1 MCRATLHSLGGRGR
15 LQCPSMLKDV
25 GYIERAETIQ
35 PDSVSVDGA
44 MFWVDDILRENHF
57 VVVEHRPVLSDF

>member
-1 MCRATLHSLGGRGR
+1 
-15 LQCPSMLKDV
+15 MLKDV